1 MALFS
6 QYYILATGQPVN
18 HAKMLARGF
27 DQLFWT
33 AAVGQVMF

>member
-18 HAKMLARGF
+18 HVKMLARGF
-27 DQLFWT
+27 DQLFRT
-33 AAVGQVMF
+33 SAVGQVKF